1 MHSNRFTFMKNID
14 HIITKFSDT
23 TRINLDY
30 VKTPPYPN
38 IALDN
43 FLPEETIS
51 AMKQE
56 CNDLAWTREFTRNG
70 SHMIERQDVEDL
82 PVANEV
88 KNAMSSRKFLVWL
101 GEVTG
106 HHDLI
111 PDPHMIGAGYM
122 RCKRGDSLKL
132 HSDFNFNNNLKLY
145 RMMSINIYL
154 NKDWQPEWNG
164 DLQLWDFEREKC
176 KTRYYPEAGKA
187 VIFRHHK
194 FGFHGHPE
202 PMQCPEGI
210 YRDGFR
216 MFYYVSEMSNYKLDK
231 NPHRSLYWYDEKN
244 KQPYDVPEQD

>member
-1 MHSNRFTFMKNID
+1 MNNID
-14 HIITKFSDT
+14 HIITKFADT
-23 TRINLDY
+23 TRINIDY
-30 VKTPPYPN
+30 VRTPPYPN

-43 FLPEETIS
+43 FLPSETIL

-56 CNDLAWTREFTRNG
+56 CDNLEWTREFTRNG

-88 KNAMSSRKFLVWL
+88 RNTMSSRKFLTWL

-111 PDPHMIGAGYM
+111 PDPHMVGAGYM
-122 RCKRGDSLKL
+122 RCTRGDSLKL
-132 HSDFNFNNNLKLY
+132 HSDFNFNNILKLY
-145 RMMSINIYL
+145 RMLSINIYL
-154 NKDWQPEWNG
+154 NEGWQPEWNG
-164 DLQLWDFEREKC
+164 DLQFWDFEKKEC
-176 KTRYYPEAGKA
+176 KTRYYPEAGRA

-194 FGFHGHPE
+194 FGFHGHPT
-202 PMQCPEGI
+202 PMECTEGT

-231 NPHRSLYWYDEKN
+231 HPHRSLYWYDEKN
-244 KQPYDVPEQD
+244 NQPYDIPEQD